1 MPRNTQ
7 YTDSPV
13 NLREII
19 EIRDKLKND
28 LAVVEKF
35 LEIAKR
41 QGLAGEDNN
50 LVLLKRDSNKATQT
64 TLRPIVDES
73 GNYGSIGKTVLEAIR
88 LCPTEFTV
96 TDVDEALTKH
106 LNHPLA
112 RTQIA
117 TVLARLTKQSK
128 VQVLKEKHGRK
139 AAIYKRT

>member
-73 GNYGSIGKTVLEAIR
+73 GNQTLS
-88 LCPTEFTV
+88 
-96 TDVDEALTKH
+96 D
-106 LNHPLA
+106 
-112 RTQIA
+112 
-117 TVLARLTKQSK
+117 
-128 VQVLKEKHGRK
+128 
-139 AAIYKRT
+139 